1 MNNYQAVDSANGTLD
16 SGSADNLRWE
26 VGSVNTSSGQFSLF
40 LRRGN
45 DTSTQKA
52 VLETYNNL
60 SMDPTAPNYVSKAIG
75 DTYYSIEKDGT
86 DYYVK
91 TNGSFINR
99 SAYVYVSK
107 VNTPTPQ
114 YFDNDGTFKNQW

>member
-16 SGSADNLRWE
+16 HGTADNIRWE

-45 DTSTQKA
+45 DTTTQKA

-60 SMDPTAPNYVSKAIG
+60 SLDPTAANYVAKAIG
-75 DTYYSIEKDGT
+75 DTYYTIEQDGT

-91 TNGSFINR
+91 TNGNYPNR
-99 SAYVYVSK
+99 SAYAYVSSCK
-107 VNTPTPQ
+107 FTNTTI
-114 YFDNDGTFKNQW
+114 F